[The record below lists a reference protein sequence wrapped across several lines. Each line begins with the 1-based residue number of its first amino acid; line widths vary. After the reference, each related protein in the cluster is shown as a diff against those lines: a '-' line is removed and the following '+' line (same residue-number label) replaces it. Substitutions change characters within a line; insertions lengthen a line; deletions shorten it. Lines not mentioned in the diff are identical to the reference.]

1 MTCDVFLSYTR
12 IKAQY
17 EDVITPFWKRLQS
30 ELQQRA
36 GTSTTIFKDTED
48 IEVGATW
55 SDVLVENL
63 NSAKVLLFLLSP
75 TWLMSEW
82 CVKEYSTFK
91 EAMARDSRKK
101 VFPVLWTTIDTR
113 DLNEDQKRF
122 LTKFKNMK
130 HSTGTDFNIT
140 IGTRNT

>member
-17 EDVITPFWKRLQS
+17 EDVITPFWKRLQN
-30 ELQQRA
+30 ELQQSV
-36 GTSTTIFKDTED
+36 GTSTAIFKDTED

-122 LTKFKNMK
+122 
-130 HSTGTDFNIT
+130 
-140 IGTRNT
+140 

>member
-1 MTCDVFLSYTR
+1 
-12 IKAQY
+12 
-17 EDVITPFWKRLQS
+17 VITPFWKRLQN
-30 ELQQRA
+30 ELQQRV

-55 SDVLVENL
+55 SHVLVENL

-91 EAMARDSRKK
+91 EAMAEIRGRKY
-101 VFPVLWTTIDTR
+101 
-113 DLNEDQKRF
+113 F
-122 LTKFKNMK
+122 LYC
-130 HSTGTDFNIT
+130 G
-140 IGTRNT
+140 RQ